1 MYPHLKRKEC
11 NFGII
16 AFSRYHNEDIYA
28 KVDDMTYYPVNSM
41 LVGGGGGGSTGAGNS
56 TNYQHL
62 HRRSNATAVTG
73 ATGQSGTSGVVV
85 GGGGGIMSAADGRS
99 TMSSAHMQ
107 HIHHPT

>member
-1 MYPHLKRKEC
+1 
-11 NFGII
+11 
-16 AFSRYHNEDIYA
+16 
-28 KVDDMTYYPVNSM
+28 MTYYPVNSM

-62 HRRSNATAVTG
+62 HRRSNATSVTG

-107 HIHHPT
+107 HIHLPTYVPFQSSTASTMVMGTNGSGG